1 MTRLDTV
8 GDGQAAQSRGLPSP
22 RRTKRP
28 LTSPLNLGAEALNL
42 NFNSESV
49 KHLIAHLET
58 LQRRTGLY
66 FPNTLHL

>member
-22 RRTKRP
+22 RRTKR
-28 LTSPLNLGAEALNL
+28 PLNLGAEALNL

-58 LQRRTGLY
+58 LQRRTGPY